1 MIASLEFKSSISY
14 ISKIDKSMS
23 TATFNTETRN
33 RWVHVNVTS
42 SKKKKKTY
50 DVHDTT
56 GLIIIKDRIKSAGI
70 KT

>member
-42 SKKKKKTY
+42 SKKKKR
-50 DVHDTT
+50 HMMFMI
-56 GLIIIKDRIKSAGI
+56 LQA
-70 KT
+70 